1 MRRLRRILF
10 VALALSIVGY
20 LAWDRVEAVRWS
32 RLIAAIQAHGEPVSV
47 DFWEARRR
55 TPEQAEAA
63 RLYGE
68 AADLA
73 REKAADD
80 NNRTSRL
87 DVDKPGGTEISL
99 PEIEASYRSDDPALQ
114 LLDRATPLA
123 FQGFDAEYGAL
134 YENANPLLELGSL
147 ACLRADLLAVRGDG
161 DGAAAALVPA
171 VRLQRT
177 LKLPAYRA
185 RHASRLLGSFRILLR
200 HGSPDETR
208 LTALQRAFDD
218 WPDEDALLEGLML
231 DRARAIDAMDD
242 RPPGLAAA
250 AAIRLLH
257 PFMTRAVR
265 LRVASFDEAIAIAR
279 EPWPARWEAAGSI
292 DRRIKTA
299 VQRRPGTFT
308 LLLSGGF
315 PVGLAQMSLRDA
327 ALDLAARRIAAATI
341 AVERY
346 RRAHDGAPPAS
357 LAALTPAFLAS
368 VPKDPF
374 SAEPLVYRSD
384 SGGYVIYS
392 VDSNRRDDHGA
403 MYGHGSAVAVH
414 VGPQSPRDF
423 GIRVPLEGPR

>member
-1 MRRLRRILF
+1 MRRLRRILL
-10 VALALSIVGY
+10 VALALAFVGY
-20 LAWDRVEAVRWS
+20 IAWDRVEAVRWS
-32 RLIAAIQAHGEPVSV
+32 RLVAAIQARGEPVSV
-47 DFWEARRR
+47 DYWEARQR
-55 TPEQAEAA
+55 TPEQTEAA
-63 RLYGE
+63 RLYAE

-80 NNRTSRL
+80 NNRASRL
-87 DVDKPGGTEISL
+87 DVDKPGGTEIGL

-114 LLDRATPLA
+114 LLDRATPLD
-123 FQGFDAEYGAL
+123 FQGFDADRGAL
-134 YENANPLLELGSL
+134 YENAIPLLELGSL

-161 DGAAAALVPA
+161 EAAAAALVPA

-177 LKLPAYRA
+177 LELPAYRA

-208 LTALQRAFDD
+208 LAALQRAFDE
-218 WPDEDALLEGLML
+218 WPDADALLEGLML
-231 DRARAIDAMDD
+231 DRAHAIDAVDD
-242 RPPGLAAA
+242 RPPGLTAAA
-250 AAIRLLH
+250 AMRLVH
-257 PFMTRAVR
+257 PFMARGTR

-279 EPWPARWEAAGSI
+279 EPWPARWDAAGSI
-292 DRRIKTA
+292 ERRIKEA
-299 VQRRPGTFT
+299 AQRRPGRFG
-308 LLLSGGF
+308 LLFSGAF
-315 PVGLAQMSLRDA
+315 PIGLAQMSLRDA

-346 RRAHDGAPPAS
+346 RRAHDEAPPAS
-357 LAALTPAFLAS
+357 LAALTPALLAG
-368 VPKDPF
+368 VPQDPF

-403 MYGHGSAVAVH
+403 IYGHGSAAAVR

-423 GIRVPLEGPR
+423 GIRVPLEGTR